1 MANDG
6 ILIINKPA
14 GWTSH
19 DVVNKTRRLLGG
31 VKAGHTGTL
40 DPFATG
46 ILILLIGRA
55 TRQAIRFEHDVKG
68 YTAEVTFGYATD
80 TYDCTGSVTE
90 TGDPSQVDTAAL
102 LAAIEQ
108 FRGESYQ
115 VPPPYAAVK
124 VGGVRLY
131 KLARQG
137 KAAVAQPR
145 KITVHSITSDI
156 GRFPV
161 VTLEMVC
168 SKGTYVRSI
177 AHELGKKAGCP
188 AHLSA
193 LVRTRVG
200 EYSLADAVD
209 FLSAVRESDVELLV
223 RNIRTMQDTEAT

>member
-1 MANDG
+1 MENDG
-6 ILIINKPA
+6 ILIINKPS

-31 VKAGHTGTL
+31 VKVGHTGTL

-46 ILILLIGRA
+46 VLVLLVGSA
-55 TRQAIRFEHDVKG
+55 TRQAKRFEHDVKG
-68 YTAEVTFGYATD
+68 YIGEVTFGYATD

-90 TGDPSQVDTAAL
+90 TGDPSKVDRAAL
-102 LAAIEQ
+102 LADIENL
-108 FRGESYQ
+108 RGESYQ

-137 KAAVAQPR
+137 KAAEAQPR
-145 KITVHSITSDI
+145 KITIHSITGDI
-156 GRFPV
+156 RRFPV

-209 FLSAVRESDVELLV
+209 FISAARESDVALLA
-223 RNIRTMQDTEAT
+223 RNIRTMQDTEAK